1 MAFVLRN
8 QNKKAT
14 VIANDIFLKFG
25 KTVTAQ
31 TVRNWIKASNTEIE
45 TTEVAVIEKVEIIE
59 NDDYIDEFGLNEKHK
74 IFCREYSIDW
84 NATTAYQ
91 KAYQNTSYV
100 SARANGSRLL
110 KNIKIIGYL
119 DYLKNDIEKL
129 CNISKARQINELKK
143 IAYGNT
149 TDVFLDWG
157 KVKDFNLLTDDQK
170 ANIEAVEFRKM
181 ANDEELIRVKSYSKI
196 AAISEINKM
205 MGYCNE
211 EKKSIDYISEKHIL
225 FCEALSLYIN
235 KNPNLELSWIEAAKI
250 YNFGGG
256 EDKTPATVRNLV
268 RHNRGIQRYFANMN
282 IVETTENIRML
293 KSDELKEIREKN
305 QTINETIKGF
315 QELQEKFEKNLTS
328 IEKERLIEQ
337 GILNK
342 RKD

>member
-1 MAFVLRN
+1 MT
-8 QNKKAT
+8 K
-14 VIANDIFLKFG
+14 
-25 KTVTAQ
+25 
-31 TVRNWIKASNTEIE
+31 EIE
-45 TTEVAVIEKVEIIE
+45 LQE
-59 NDDYIDEFGLNEKHK
+59 NYIDEFGLNEKHK
-74 IFCREYSIDW
+74 MFCREYSLDW
-84 NATTAYQ
+84 NATKAYQ
-91 KAYQNTSYV
+91 KTYPECSYV
-100 SARANGSRLL
+100 SARVNGSRLL

-149 TDVFLDWG
+149 TDVFLEWG
-157 KVKDFNLLTDDQK
+157 KVKDFNSLSDEHK

-211 EKKSIDYISEKHIL
+211 EQKSGDYISEKHIL

-235 KNPNLELSWIEAAKI
+235 KNPNLELSWIEAARI

-256 EDKTPATVRNLV
+256 EEKTPASVRNLI
-268 RHNRGIQRYFANMN
+268 RYNRGIQRYFANIN
-282 IVETTENIRML
+282 IVETTENIKML
-293 KSDELKEIREKN
+293 KSSELKEKREKN
-305 QTINETIKGF
+305 PVINENIK
-315 QELQEKFEKNLTS
+315 EFEA
-328 IEKERLIEQ
+328 IEAKSERMLNNIHNESLIEQ
-337 GILNK
+337 GIMNK